1 MFYYTV
7 SLLRSSA
14 PVLTYS
20 SDKELTIGAIVLA
33 PLKSSLK
40 RAVVID
46 EVDIPSFDTAPISS
60 IEYAQYSSNQMG
72 IAKFMSE
79 YYFSSFSEAISLFLP
94 YNYSPLEDNSDV
106 SHWIDKAPKLTEIQS
121 KVYNQIQES
130 SKTLLFGVTGSGKTE
145 IFIKLMCQVLDEGKS
160 SIFLMPEISL
170 TPQMEKRLKQYFGDR
185 VAMWHSKLTKKRK
198 ETILNGIASGEIS
211 IIAGARSALFVPL
224 SNVGLIVVVIVSG

>member
-7 SLLRSSA
+7 ALLRSSA

-20 SDKELTIGAIVLA
+20 SDKELTIGDIVLA

-46 EVDIPSFDTAPISS
+46 EVDIPSFDTAPIFS
-60 IEYAQYSSNQMG
+60 IEYAQYSSNQMS

-94 YNYSPLEDNSDV
+94 YNYSPLENNSDV
-106 SHWIDKAPKLTEIQS
+106 SYWIDKAPKLTEIQS

-130 SKTLLFGVTGSGKTE
+130 SKRYYLESLAREKLRYLSSLCVKYWMRVRAPFFSCLRFHSHHRWKRDSNSTLA
-145 IFIKLMCQVLDEGKS
+145 
-160 SIFLMPEISL
+160 P
-170 TPQMEKRLKQYFGDR
+170 R
-185 VAMWHSKLTKKRK
+185 
-198 ETILNGIASGEIS
+198 
-211 IIAGARSALFVPL
+211 
-224 SNVGLIVVVIVSG
+224 